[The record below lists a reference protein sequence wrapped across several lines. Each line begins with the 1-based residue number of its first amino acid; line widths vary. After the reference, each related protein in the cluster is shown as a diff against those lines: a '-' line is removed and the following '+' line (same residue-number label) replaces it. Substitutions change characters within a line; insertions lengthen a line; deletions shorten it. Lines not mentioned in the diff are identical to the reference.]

1 MTVPL
6 FSAISGMITFQVD
19 FLVGQN
25 LLCEASTAG
34 YQAEVILD
42 LILAYGTIHAFM
54 LMQN

>member
-34 YQAEVILD
+34 YQAAVILD